1 MRKAAFLAAVAALSL
16 FAITGVRAAGG
27 GHPLP
32 HLDWSF
38 QGFFGTFDR
47 VQLQR
52 GFTVYQDVCSG
63 CHSLRLVAYR
73 NLAEIGLTEDEIKAV
88 AGEKEVP
95 GDPDEDGEPT
105 MRTAVPADRFVPPF
119 ANEQAA
125 RAANNGAL
133 PPDLTLMTKARKGGA
148 NYLYALLTGYEEEG
162 PEGVEMGEGM
172 SYNLYFPGNQI
183 AMAAPLA
190 DDAVEYAD
198 GTKATV
204 DQLAQDVTAFL
215 AWTAEPELED
225 RKRMGVKVLLFLIL
239 LTGMLY
245 AVKKKVW
252 ADLH

>member
-16 FAITGVRAAGG
+16 FAMTGARAAGG

-38 QGFFGTFDR
+38 NGFFGTFDR
-47 VQLQR
+47 TQLQR
-52 GFTVYQDVCSG
+52 GFQVYQEVCSS

-73 NLAEIGLTEDEIKAV
+73 NLAEIGLTAEEIKAV

-95 GDPDEDGEPT
+95 GEPDDEGEPT
-105 MRTAVPADRFVPPF
+105 VRPAIPADRFVPPF
-119 ANEQAA
+119 PNEQAA
-125 RAANNGAL
+125 RAANNGAM

-148 NYLYALLTGYEEEG
+148 DYLHALLTGYKEEA
-162 PEGVEMGEGM
+162 PEGVELSEGM
-172 SYNLYFPGNQI
+172 SYNIYFPGNQI

-190 DDAVEYAD
+190 DDAVEYVD

-204 DQLAQDVTAFL
+204 DQMSQDVTAFL

-239 LTGMLY
+239 LTGLLY